1 MAAAIINVRLKI
13 MSLVD
18 KGRNA
23 FWNLNLFQSVPP
35 TQDRLKLRK
44 QHFSTRL
51 FLFLFIFCLIIFTIY
66 TSQVAID
73 QSIPVENPSYS
84 RYTQLFDQYPK
95 TLICPCTTI
104 AIPNKDFLEL
114 NASYHEV
121 CSSIFVQDQ
130 WIDVLIRSQITKFA
144 SIEFRHTGTGL
155 FQMLTSLCEQA
166 KQMIDDE
173 LLTFGDT
180 PFITAN
186 VMSSDLFSEQTI
198 ASVDLLISSLQNNFM
213 SLLSLIRFTTTADG
227 LVSGFLTN
235 VDYRI
240 GPHDEY
246 RSVGI
251 ASPRTFQDNNCTC
264 LETTSCTSRA
274 FITSNG

>member
-1 MAAAIINVRLKI
+1 MN
-13 MSLVD
+13 LVD
-18 KGRNA
+18 KGRNT

-35 TQDRLKLRK
+35 TQDPLKLRK

-66 TSQVAID
+66 TSQVAVD
-73 QSIPVENPSYS
+73 QPRTVRNLSYS
-84 RYTQLFDQYPK
+84 LYTQLFAQYPK

-121 CSSIFVQDQ
+121 CSSIFVQDR
-130 WIDVLIRSQITKFA
+130 WIDFLIRSQIIKLA

-166 KQMIDDE
+166 KQMIDNE
-173 LLTFGDT
+173 LLTFDDT

-198 ASVDLLISSLQNNFM
+198 ASVDLLISSLQNNFRN
-213 SLLSLIRFTTTADG
+213 LHLLIRFTTTADG
-227 LVSGFLTN
+227 PASGFLTN
-235 VDYRI
+235 VDY
-240 GPHDEY
+240 
-246 RSVGI
+246 GI
-251 ASPRTFQDNNCTC
+251 KAYDQYWLQAFQVSRTFKDSNCTC
-264 LETTSCTSRA
+264 LKTTSCTSRA
-274 FITSNG
+274 FITSDG

>member
-13 MSLVD
+13 MNLVD

-35 TQDRLKLRK
+35 TQDPLKLRK

-51 FLFLFIFCLIIFTIY
+51 FLFLFIFSLIIFTIY
-66 TSQVAID
+66 TSQVAVD
-73 QSIPVENPSYS
+73 QPRTVENPSYS
-84 RYTQLFDQYPK
+84 LYTQLFAEYPK
-95 TLICPCTTI
+95 TLTCPCTTI

-130 WIDVLIRSQITKFA
+130 WIDFLIRSQIRPFA
-144 SIEFRHTGTGL
+144 SIEFRYTGIGL

-173 LLTFGDT
+173 LLTFADT

-186 VMSSDLFSEQTI
+186 VVSSDLFSEQTI

-213 SLLSLIRFTTTADG
+213 NLLSLINFTTTADV

-240 GPHDEY
+240 GPHDQY
-246 RSVGI
+246 WFKLHPVPHI
-251 ASPRTFQDNNCTC
+251 FQDSNCTC
-264 LETTSCTSRA
+264 LETPSCISRA
-274 FITSNG
+274 FITSDG